1 MPSTGSSVKSH
12 ICLSAPSHSHHIL
25 MQDCATKKIP
35 IQKQKP
41 SAPLSFQ
48 ISLAHKNR
56 KTMARSTQ
64 SLFQFAF
71 FCLMPARVSHSPFPL
86 WVHIISHVWPS
97 KPGTCFI
104 ILTCRLANAPYIC
117 IRACGALCENR
128 FQAQPT
134 RLPSTQTRC
143 IRFFSIQKVLERLS
157 FSFYATH
164 LSVGGICRTKIFLEG
179 LCGFCFLHSK
189 QNINGEKNIIYTTV
203 FTKNLLNAH
212 KLCWRCY
219 VLTIRW
225 N

>member
-1 MPSTGSSVKSH
+1 MR
-12 ICLSAPSHSHHIL
+12 
-25 MQDCATKKIP
+25 QKKIP